1 MIEQS
6 ISVKFST
13 GTALVQR
20 LQKANETLGL
30 EDVLKKLDKYELLI
44 LDDIGYVKKSDSGS
58 QALFELIAHSYE
70 HGSLLI
76 TMNPIFSEWDSIF
89 TDNMVTV
96 DAIDRPVHHA
106 DIYQIERDR
115 YRKKR

>member
-1 MIEQS
+1 VGIVCVVNCWRHLLAGTSGLGKIHLATALGYTMIEQS

-76 TMNPIFSEWDSIF
+76 TMNPIFSE
-89 TDNMVTV
+89 
-96 DAIDRPVHHA
+96 
-106 DIYQIERDR
+106 
-115 YRKKR
+115 